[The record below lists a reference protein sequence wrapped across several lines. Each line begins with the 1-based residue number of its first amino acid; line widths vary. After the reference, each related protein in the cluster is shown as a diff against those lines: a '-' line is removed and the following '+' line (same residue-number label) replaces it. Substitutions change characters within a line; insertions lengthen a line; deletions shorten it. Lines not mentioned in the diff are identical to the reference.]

1 MKILQKKKLERVITD
16 IQLEQIMSKCLLS
29 SDQSEYFREWA
40 KEKGTSVLSSTFLEG
55 DDEEVPLDFNKTI
68 SDEIDFG
75 TMEVKR
81 EFLTRFLVR
90 KQLELM
96 EILASRRTR
105 SYTRREVGS
114 NTKFVKFRDKM
125 FQMTEVDEDEDIT
138 EEILNEY
145 IFLTTIGGKTKGP
158 CPIVWKGSHQLQ
170 SFFLSKIQEHESR
183 GTKGVTKHST
193 QISTITMYMV
203 GIRHYVH
210 GYWPQRS
217 GQRQSVNQCNSLTN
231 IHLKV
236 EVGRD
241 SNRVPYF
248 HGKCFNL

>member
-1 MKILQKKKLERVITD
+1 MVKDSLKIRQDQESVLFMTTLGEFESYFRSTYIVGQNLVQDLLSRLFSKQKPSTYEESINNITSALNGMKILQKKKLERVITD

-29 SDQSEYFREWA
+29 SDQSEFFREWA
-40 KEKGTSVLSSTFLEG
+40 KEKGSSVLSSTFLEG

-105 SYTRREVGS
+105 NYTRREVGS

-145 IFLTTIGGKTKGP
+145 LFLTTIGGKT
-158 CPIVWKGSHQLQ
+158 
-170 SFFLSKIQEHESR
+170 
-183 GTKGVTKHST
+183 
-193 QISTITMYMV
+193 
-203 GIRHYVH
+203 
-210 GYWPQRS
+210 
-217 GQRQSVNQCNSLTN
+217 
-231 IHLKV
+231 
-236 EVGRD
+236 
-241 SNRVPYF
+241 
-248 HGKCFNL
+248 